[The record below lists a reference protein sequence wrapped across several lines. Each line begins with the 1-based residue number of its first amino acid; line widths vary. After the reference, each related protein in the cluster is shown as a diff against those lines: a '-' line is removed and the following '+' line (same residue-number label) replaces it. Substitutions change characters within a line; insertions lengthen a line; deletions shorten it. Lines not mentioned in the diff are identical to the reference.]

1 MKKPDKYAKGRSIMA
16 QKALIVEDDEI
27 IRSTLEKVLTSSGIT
42 SVPAASGQEALD
54 KLNEGSFDVVLLD
67 INLGGMDGFQVIHAL
82 RSSGS
87 RIPVMVVTG
96 RTEDVDM
103 LYSLEIGADDYITK
117 PFNPVT
123 LAAKVKAL
131 IRRCQT
137 TSSVIEAGPFRFDS
151 ETLKL
156 YKDGN
161 ELLLSAKENAIMKL
175 FLDNPNRIFSKSSLY
190 DLIWGSVNVDD
201 SAIVVYINRLRNKI
215 EDDPS
220 HPHHIQTMRGLG
232 YRFVP

>member
-1 MKKPDKYAKGRSIMA
+1 MSS
-16 QKALIVEDDEI
+16 KALIVEDDAAV
-27 IRSTLEKVLTSSGIT
+27 RNTLAKVLTSSGIQST
-42 SVPAASGQEALD
+42 MTASGQEALD
-54 KLNEGSFDVVLLD
+54 QLAAEAFDVILLD
-67 INLGGMDGFQVIHAL
+67 INLDGMDGFEVIHAL
-82 RSSGS
+82 RDAGNQV
-87 RIPVMVVTG
+87 PVMVVSG

-131 IRRCQT
+131 IRRSQSI
-137 TSSVIEAGPFRFDS
+137 TSASIDAGPFRFDN

-156 YKDGN
+156 FKDGV
-161 ELLLSAKENAIMKL
+161 ELPLSAKESAIMKL
-175 FLDNPNRIFSKSSLY
+175 FLDNPNRIFSKTSLY
-190 DLIWGSVNVDD
+190 DLIWGNTSVDD

-215 EDDPS
+215 ETDPS
-220 HPHHIQTMRGLG
+220 RPEHIQTVRGLG